1 MILEEGV
8 RVLRIEA
15 EALLRLSNALDQ
27 RFVDAVL
34 LCYACRGR
42 VVVIGMGK
50 SGIIGKKIAAT
61 LASTGTPAF
70 FIHPAE
76 ALHGDLGMVLKDD
89 MVLLLSYSG
98 ETGEVL
104 NLIPSLKRQNLK
116 IIGITGDTK
125 STLAKMSDIVLDIS
139 VSEEAC
145 PLGLAP
151 TTSTTASLAI
161 GDALAIALLSKRG
174 FKKEDFAFFHPGGTL
189 GRNLLL
195 KVTDVMHKGNAIPK
209 VFEET
214 PMREVILEMTAK
226 KMGMT
231 TVLSHDEK
239 LSGIITDGDLRRLI
253 LGSSGPGQQSLPV
266 GSSKNQSDIFA
277 LQAKEVMS
285 PHPKT
290 MRKDALVAEAIS
302 LMERSSIST
311 LVMTNPM
318 GFVEGV
324 VHLHDILKTKMI

>member
-1 MILEEGV
+1 MILEAGL
-8 RVLRIEA
+8 RVLKIEA
-15 EALLRLSNALDQ
+15 EAILQLVKSLDQ

-34 LCYACRGR
+34 LCDACQGR

-70 FIHPAE
+70 FLHPAE

-89 MVLLLSYSG
+89 MVIILSYSG

-116 IIGITGDTK
+116 IIAITGDAQ
-125 STLAKMSDIVLDIS
+125 STLAKVSDVVLDVS

-151 TTSTTASLAI
+151 TASTTVSLAI

-174 FKKEDFAFFHPGGTL
+174 FQKEDFASFHPGGTL

-195 KVTDVMHKGNAIPK
+195 KVESVMHKGNAIPK
-209 VFEET
+209 VWEET

-226 KMGMT
+226 KLGMT
-231 TVLSHDEK
+231 TVLSSDEN
-239 LSGIITDGDLRRLI
+239 LAGIITDGDLRRLI
-253 LGSSGPGQQSLPV
+253 LPATDNGSPDIFSLP
-266 GSSKNQSDIFA
+266 
-277 LQAKEVMS
+277 AKKVM
-285 PHPKT
+285 HDTPKT
-290 MRKDALVAEAIS
+290 IRKEALAAEAIN
-302 LMERSSIST
+302 LMESSSITT
-311 LVMTNPM
+311 LVVITPL
-318 GFVEGV
+318 GVVEGV
-324 VHLHDILKTKMI
+324 VHLHDILKTKIV

>member
-1 MILEEGV
+1 MILEEGI
-8 RVLRIEA
+8 RVLKMEA
-15 EALLRLSNALDQ
+15 EAILRLSSALDQ

-116 IIGITGDTK
+116 IIGITGDVK

-151 TTSTTASLAI
+151 TTSTTASLAM

-174 FKKEDFAFFHPGGTL
+174 FKKEDFASFHPGGTL

-195 KVTDVMHKGNAIPK
+195 KVEDVMHQGNAIPK

-214 PMREVILEMTAK
+214 HMNEVILEMTAK

-231 TVLSHDEK
+231 TVLASNEK

-253 LGSSGPGQQSLPV
+253 LPSTNRENL
-266 GSSKNQSDIFA
+266 NIFA
-277 LQAKEVMS
+277 LPAKEVMNIK
-285 PHPKT
+285 PKT
-290 MRKDALVAEAIS
+290 IRKEALVAEAIS
-302 LMERSSIST
+302 LMESSSIST
-311 LVMTNPM
+311 LVITNPL

>member
-8 RVLRIEA
+8 RVLKIES
-15 EALLRLSNALDQ
+15 EAILKLLQSLDQ

-70 FIHPAE
+70 FLHPAE

-89 MVLLLSYSG
+89 MVIILSYSG

-104 NLIPSLKRQNLK
+104 RLIPSLKRQSLK
-116 IIGITGDTK
+116 IISITGDVK
-125 STLAKMSDIVLDIS
+125 STLAKMSDIVLDVS

-151 TTSTTASLAI
+151 TASTTASLAI

-195 KVTDVMHKGNAIPK
+195 KVVDVMHVGNAIPK
-209 VFEET
+209 VFEGT

-226 KMGMT
+226 KLGMT
-231 TVLSHDEK
+231 TVLSRDER
-239 LSGIITDGDLRRLI
+239 LIGIITDGDLRRLI
-253 LGSSGPGQQSLPV
+253 LPSQDRG
-266 GSSKNQSDIFA
+266 NQDVFA
-277 LQAKEVMS
+277 LPAKEVMNGK
-285 PHPKT
+285 PKT
-290 MRKDALVAEAIS
+290 IQKEALVAEAVS
-302 LMERSSIST
+302 LMESASIST
-311 LVMTNPM
+311 LVITNTL

-324 VHLHDILKTKMI
+324 VHLQDILKTKII

>member
-1 MILEEGV
+1 MILQEGL

-15 EALLRLSNALDQ
+15 EAILQIAKSLDQ
-27 RFVDAVL
+27 QFVDAVL

-70 FIHPAE
+70 FLHPAE

-89 MVLLLSYSG
+89 MVLILSYSG
-98 ETGEVL
+98 ETPEVL
-104 NLIPSLKRQNLK
+104 HLIPSLKRQNLK
-116 IIGITGDTK
+116 IIAITGDIK
-125 STLAKMSDIVLDIS
+125 STLAQVSDIVLDVA

-151 TTSTTASLAI
+151 TASTTASLAI
-161 GDALAIALLSKRG
+161 GDALAISLLSKRG
-174 FKKEDFAFFHPGGTL
+174 FRKEDFASFHPGGTL

-195 KVTDVMHKGNAIPK
+195 KVEDVMHKGDTIPK

-226 KMGMT
+226 KLGMT
-231 TVLSHDEK
+231 TVLSNDEK
-239 LSGIITDGDLRRLI
+239 LIGIITDGDLRRLI
-253 LGSSGPGQQSLPV
+253 LSSENKGSP
-266 GSSKNQSDIFA
+266 DIFA
-277 LQAKEVMS
+277 LPAKEVMS
-285 PHPKT
+285 GKPIT
-290 MRKDALVAEAIS
+290 IRKEALAAEAIN
-302 LMERSSIST
+302 LMEGSSITT
-311 LVMTNPM
+311 LVMTTSH

-324 VHLHDILKTKMI
+324 VHLHDILKTKIV

>member
-1 MILEEGV
+1 MILEEGL
-8 RVLRIEA
+8 RVLKIEA
-15 EALLRLSNALDQ
+15 EALLRLAKSLDQ

-34 LCYACRGR
+34 LCYACSGR

-76 ALHGDLGMVLKDD
+76 ALHGDLGMVMKDD
-89 MVLLLSYSG
+89 MALLLSYSG
-98 ETGEVL
+98 ETSEVL
-104 NLIPSLKRQNLK
+104 NLIPSLKRQGLK
-116 IIGITGDTK
+116 IISITGDVK
-125 STLAKMSDIVLDIS
+125 SSLAKVSDIVLDVS

-151 TTSTTASLAI
+151 TASTTASLAI

-174 FKKEDFAFFHPGGTL
+174 FKKEDFASFHPGGTL

-195 KVTDVMHKGNAIPK
+195 KVEDVMHKGNTIPK

-226 KMGMT
+226 KLGMT
-231 TVLSHDEK
+231 TVLSRDEK

-253 LGSSGPGQQSLPV
+253 LDQERL
-266 GSSKNQSDIFA
+266 DIFA
-277 LQAKEVMS
+277 LPAKEVMTGN
-285 PHPKT
+285 PKT
-290 MRKDALVAEAIS
+290 IRKEALVAEAIS
-302 LMERSSIST
+302 VMEEASIST
-311 LVMTNPM
+311 LVMTNTL

-324 VHLHDILKTKMI
+324 VHLQDILKTKMI

>member
-1 MILEEGV
+1 V
-8 RVLRIEA
+8 K
-15 EALLRLSNALDQ
+15 SLDQ

-34 LCYACRGR
+34 LCDACRGR

-70 FIHPAE
+70 FLHPAE

-89 MVLLLSYSG
+89 IVLILSYSG

-104 NLIPSLKRQNLK
+104 NLIPSLKRQHLK
-116 IIGITGDTK
+116 IIAITGDVK
-125 STLAKMSDIVLDIS
+125 STLAKASDIVLDVS

-151 TTSTTASLAI
+151 TASTTASLAI

-174 FKKEDFAFFHPGGTL
+174 FKKEDFAFFHPGGAL

-195 KVTDVMHKGNAIPK
+195 KVEEVMHKGNTVPK

-214 PMREVILEMTAK
+214 PMREVILEMTSK
-226 KMGMT
+226 KLGMT
-231 TVLSHDEK
+231 TVLSSDAK
-239 LSGIITDGDLRRLI
+239 LAGIITDGDLRRLI
-253 LGSSGPGQQSLPV
+253 LPSQDNERP
-266 GSSKNQSDIFA
+266 DIFGRRSH
-277 LQAKEVMS
+277 K
-285 PHPKT
+285 PHG
-290 MRKDALVAEAIS
+290 VFFHYYFNYNH
-302 LMERSSIST
+302 SSR
-311 LVMTNPM
+311 
-318 GFVEGV
+318 FC
-324 VHLHDILKTKMI
+324 

>member
-1 MILEEGV
+1 MILEEGC

-151 TTSTTASLAI
+151 TTSTTASLAM

-174 FKKEDFAFFHPGGTL
+174 FKKEDFASFHPGGTL

-195 KVTDVMHKGNAIPK
+195 KVEDVMHKGNTIPK
-209 VFEET
+209 VFEDT

-231 TVLSHDEK
+231 TVLSPDEK

-253 LGSSGPGQQSLPV
+253 LPATN
-266 GSSKNQSDIFA
+266 KENHNIFA
-277 LQAKEVMS
+277 LPAKKVMNAA
-285 PHPKT
+285 PKT
-290 MRKDALVAEAIS
+290 MRKEALVAEAVS

-324 VHLHDILKTKMI
+324 VHLHDILKTKII

>member
-8 RVLRIEA
+8 RVLKIEA
-15 EALLRLSNALDQ
+15 EAILKLARSLDQ
-27 RFVDAVL
+27 KFVDAVL

-42 VVVIGMGK
+42 IVVIGMGK
-50 SGIIGKKIAAT
+50 SGIIGRKIAAT

-70 FIHPAE
+70 FMHPAE

-98 ETGEVL
+98 ETSEVL

-116 IIGITGDTK
+116 IIAITGDVK
-125 STLAKMSDIVLDIS
+125 STLAKRSDIVLDVS

-151 TTSTTASLAI
+151 TASTTASLAI

-174 FKKEDFAFFHPGGTL
+174 FKKEDFASFHPGGAL

-195 KVTDVMHKGNAIPK
+195 RVEDVMHKGDTIPK
-209 VFEET
+209 VFEHT
-214 PMREVILEMTAK
+214 PMREVILEVTAK
-226 KMGMT
+226 KIGMT
-231 TVLSHDEK
+231 TVLSSDEK
-239 LSGIITDGDLRRLI
+239 LSGIITDGDLRRL
-253 LGSSGPGQQSLPV
+253 LLPASDQQGLNIF
-266 GSSKNQSDIFA
+266 SKP
-277 LQAKEVMS
+277 AKEVMS
-285 PHPKT
+285 HSPKT
-290 MRKDALVAEAIS
+290 IRKEALVAEAIN
-302 LMERSSIST
+302 LMERASIST
-311 LVMTNPM
+311 LVMTNDL

-324 VHLHDILKTKMI
+324 VHLQDILKTKLI